1 MMGTGLAPYI
11 LEGKVLKT
19 TNFGPN
25 DLIILSVFFH
35 VIIFTF
41 SANRRGFLDP
51 LFGWNLTQFMFG
63 SRNLMLTFAFLFL
76 ISLMIGS
83 IFVLF
88 VDG

>member
-1 MMGTGLAPYI
+1 MSSFREIKETDICYIMMGTGLAPYI

-41 SANRRGFLDP
+41 SANRRGFLYP
-51 LFGWNLTQFMFG
+51 LFGWNPTH
-63 SRNLMLTFAFLFL
+63 
-76 ISLMIGS
+76 SLCLVHEI
-83 IFVLF
+83 
-88 VDG
+88 